1 MDLVTV
7 AEFPNTTEA
16 ELARG
21 YLEANGV
28 RAYVSGGLPAMGAQ
42 GVPFGAILQVSQ
54 EDAEPAASLL
64 SAVRRVRT
72 DTDAQREYR
81 KRAKPVAL
89 ILVVFLAAMLVL
101 GFVAIVVDALS
112 SLR

>member
-7 AEFPNTTEA
+7 AEFPNATEA

-28 RAYVSGGLPAMGAQ
+28 RAYVSGGLPAIGAEH
-42 GVPFGAILQVSQ
+42 VPFGAILQVSQ
-54 EDAEPAASLL
+54 EHAEPAANLL
-64 SAVRRVRT
+64 SAVRRLRT
-72 DTDAQREYR
+72 DTHAQREYR
-81 KRAKPVAL
+81 KRAKPVAR

-101 GFVAIVVDALS
+101 GVVGIVVDALS
-112 SLR
+112 RLR